1 MPDRNKYF
9 KALIKDYFKIS
20 ILSSHIK
27 TNFDTGLTLGI
38 NEVWKLKNH
47 MILDFVKS
55 EATKTNKFFVSF

>member
-1 MPDRNKYF
+1 MPDHIKYF

-47 MILDFVKS
+47 MILDC
-55 EATKTNKFFVSF
+55 

>member
-1 MPDRNKYF
+1 MPDRIKYF

-47 MILDFVKS
+47 MIPDFVKS